1 MKRALGKGW
10 LVLLAVAGLA
20 ACEPTSTAAPPAG
33 TASAGGGAG
42 AEPPPAPPPPAAAV
56 ARRWPFADAVTGAE
70 SGAVANVAVTPAT
83 LMASNYYVVFDASGS
98 MSERQ
103 CSGNE
108 SKLDVA
114 KRAFAEFADKVPTDA
129 NFGLTVFGS
138 RAIEEIVPLG
148 RLDRATV
155 KAAVAGVYAGGR
167 TPLSESIDRA
177 YQALTQ
183 QGRRQ
188 LGYGEYH
195 LIVVT
200 DGESTDGNPQA
211 VVDRLL
217 NESPVILHTIGFCLG
232 DTHSLN
238 QPGRVLY
245 RQAGNAAELAEGFV
259 SVLAE
264 APSFDVQSFQ

>member
-20 ACEPTSTAAPPAG
+20 ACEPTPTAAPPAG
-33 TASAGGGAG
+33 TASAGAGAG
-42 AEPPPAPPPPAAAV
+42 AEPPPAPPPAAAV
-56 ARRWPFADAVTGAE
+56 RRWPFADAE
-70 SGAVANVAVTPAT
+70 SGAVANVAFTPAT

-129 NFGLTVFGS
+129 NFGLIVFGS
-138 RAIEEIVPLG
+138 RAIEEVVPI
-148 RLDRATV
+148 RQLDRATV

-167 TPLSESIDRA
+167 TPLAESIDRA

-195 LIVVT
+195 LVVVT

-217 NESPVILHTIGFCLG
+217 NESPVILHTIGFCIG

-245 RQAGNAAELAEGFV
+245 RQAGNAAELAEGFA

-264 APSFDVQSFQ
+264 APSFDVKSFQ